1 MKEQGVW
8 VKFRVVL
15 PVLALFISWELISRG
30 GFVDKVLFPA
40 PSAVALALADM
51 ASSGELWRALTAS
64 STRLIGGVALGVTVG
79 IGIGLITGRNKVLS
93 DILSPVITLFRPLPP
108 VAIIPLIIVWL
119 GIGEVAKIFSIGFA
133 VFFPV
138 WLNTHAGA
146 CQVPQKYL
154 WSAATLT
161 HSQAKV
167 FTRIIFPAA
176 LPFVATGVRL
186 GISVAFVMVFV
197 AELAGASSGIGY
209 VIATSNLS
217 YRIDTMIAGL
227 VVLGACGAMTDYL
240 FVRVL
245 HRTSPWLRLSDRS

>member
-1 MKEQGVW
+1 MKEREVW
-8 VKFRVVL
+8 IRFRVLL
-15 PVLALFISWELISRG
+15 PVLALFISWELMSRG

-40 PSAVALALADM
+40 PSTVAMALAEM
-51 ASSGELWRALTAS
+51 TSSGELWRDLKAS
-64 STRLIGGVALGVTVG
+64 FTRLIGGVAFGVAVG
-79 IGIGLITGRNKVLS
+79 IGLGLITGRMRFLS

-119 GIGEVAKIFSIGFA
+119 GIGELAKIFSIGFA

-146 CQVPQKYL
+146 RQVPQKYL

-161 HSQAKV
+161 HSRAKV
-167 FTRIIFPAA
+167 FAKIIFPAA

-217 YRIDTMIAGL
+217 YWIDRMIAGL
-227 VVLGACGAMTDYL
+227 VVLGACGALADYL
-240 FVRVL
+240 FVRGL
-245 HRTSPWLRLSDRS
+245 YRACPWLRFAERS